1 MPHWSLLGLLVV
13 ALLPMVA
20 HPAAPL
26 VAPAVVVLLV
36 DRLVVLAVAGCLVA
50 LGALLM
56 VLEFVVA
63 LLKCFLQWGL
73 ILASQRVQLQP
84 VQ

>member
-36 DRLVVLAVAGCLVA
+36 DRLAVLAAVGRLVA
-50 LGALLM
+50 LGALL
-56 VLEFVVA
+56 VILIFVVA
-63 LLKCFLQWGL
+63 LLKCFL
-73 ILASQRVQLQP
+73 
-84 VQ
+84 